1 MNLVLITSLLNPIN
15 KELSY
20 CSTRSIYTTD
30 ERFKQ
35 TIRSIESIKKYI
47 PNCYII
53 LLECSI
59 NIKQYELMLKEHV
72 NEYFNY
78 CENQDIIS
86 AVNSKYKGYGEST
99 VLLNYFLEYNPIHQF
114 NNIFKLSGRYML
126 NESFDYNLFKNN
138 ENIFKSVNS
147 ANVVSTRLFKIN
159 IQYLKEFIDILR
171 KTIEYTKNGISIE
184 HIFYKLIK
192 FKHVNVLGVC
202 GYISVNGDY
211 INE

>member
-1 MNLVLITSLLNPIN
+1 MNLVLITSLLSPIN

-20 CSTRSIYTTD
+20 CSTRSIYSTD

-35 TIRSIESIKKYI
+35 TIQTIESIKKYI

-59 NIKQYELMLKEHV
+59 NIKQYELTLKKHV

-78 CENQDIIS
+78 CENQIIIN
-86 AVNSKYKGYGEST
+86 AVNSKYKGYGESS
-99 VLLNYFLEYNPIHQF
+99 VLLNFFLTYTSTSNF
-114 NNIFKLSGRYML
+114 DNIFKLSGRYVL

-138 ENIFKSVNS
+138 ENIFKSVNNL
-147 ANVVSTRLFKIN
+147 NVVSTRLFKIN
-159 IQYLKEFIDILR
+159 IQYLKEFINILR
-171 KTIEYTKNGISIE
+171 KTNKYTKNGISIE
-184 HIFYKLIK
+184 HIFYRLIK
-192 FKHVNVLGVC
+192 FKHINMLGVC
-202 GYISVNGDY
+202 GNISVNGDY